1 MFTSFSVGFNP
12 RFYSFTSHGPNACSH
27 CDEKRQSLKITV
39 WGQLAYGVSFPKFY
53 AKYRVDDFIELQ
65 GNWLQGQILQLLT
78 IFIELE

>member
-1 MFTSFSVGFNP
+1 MLYLKFLLHFWSYN
-12 RFYSFTSHGPNACSH
+12 
-27 CDEKRQSLKITV
+27 DSLKITV

-53 AKYRVDDFIELQ
+53 AKYRVDDFRELQ